1 MSCKI
6 YNGKTRVHDQ
16 ELRKQNDLNGIE
28 DLIVPNKK
36 IRYVIP
42 IQI

>member
-6 YNGKTRVHDQ
+6 YNGNPRVFDQ
-16 ELRKQNDLNGIE
+16 ELRKQNDLNGID

-42 IQI
+42 MKI